1 MVDRASGKEGAYMRL
16 IALIAAL
23 FLFSCAGVSEQQKQ
37 DASDQYQVNLHRCDP
52 IVQGYKNGVN
62 SYVDVAYCMNQADNE
77 YFIAIEF
84 PYPEII
90 PLVNSYNLALA
101 ERVQAGEITPEQAL
115 RMDNQFAHE
124 LAAQAYYQRMAV
136 SQQQLAWRELIRS
149 LNTSYYMN
157 RPITCIQT
165 GNVFTCN

>member
-1 MVDRASGKEGAYMRL
+1 MVDRANSREGAYMRL

-37 DASDQYQVNLHRCDP
+37 DASNQLQVNLDRCDP
-52 IVQGYKNGVN
+52 ILQGYQTGVN
-62 SYVDVAYCMNQADNE
+62 SYIDVAYCFNQARTE
-77 YFIAIEF
+77 YFIAIEL

-90 PLVNSYNLALA
+90 PLANSYNLALA

-115 RMDNQFAHE
+115 NMDNQFAHE
-124 LAAQAYYQRMAV
+124 LAAQAYYQRMAAAE
-136 SQQQLAWRELIRS
+136 QQLAWRELIRS
-149 LNTSYYMN
+149 LNTSYYLN